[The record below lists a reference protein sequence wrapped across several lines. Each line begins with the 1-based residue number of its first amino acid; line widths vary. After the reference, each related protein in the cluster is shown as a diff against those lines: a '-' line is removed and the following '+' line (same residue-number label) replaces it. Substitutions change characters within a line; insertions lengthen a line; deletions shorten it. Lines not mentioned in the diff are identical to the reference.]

1 MTHHYGPIRIML
13 ADDHV
18 LVRTAIKS
26 LLSKIEGVE
35 VIGEAQ
41 DGEELIELLRSGPP
55 DLVMTDISMPPGMDG
70 ISAIAVIHA
79 QYPALKILVLSMHDS
94 AEIIKQAMAS
104 GASGYLMKN
113 APAAEL
119 EQAVRSVMDTGRY
132 YSPAIAHRLL
142 QPTAPLPADAL
153 TPRQFEIL
161 KLIAQGLGS
170 KEIGHKLGLS
180 SKTIDGHR
188 ARIMERLQLK
198 DIASLTRYAVKN
210 GMVKL

>member
-1 MTHHYGPIRIML
+1 MIHPLRPIRIML

-26 LLSKIEGVE
+26 LLLKMDGVE

-41 DGEELIELLRSGPP
+41 DGEELIELLRSERP
-55 DLVMTDISMPPGMDG
+55 DLVMIDISMPPGMDG
-70 ISAIAVIHA
+70 ISAIAVIHS

-94 AEIIKQAMAS
+94 TEIIKKAMAS
-104 GASGYLMKN
+104 GACGYLMKN
-113 APAAEL
+113 APASEL

-132 YSPAIAHRLL
+132 YSSAIAHRLL
-142 QPTAPLPADAL
+142 QPTARTPSDEL
-153 TPRQFEIL
+153 TPRQFEIV

-188 ARIMERLQLK
+188 ARIMGKLQLK

>member
-1 MTHHYGPIRIML
+1 ML

-26 LLSKIEGVE
+26 LLSKLEGVE

-41 DGEELIELLRSGPP
+41 DGEELIDLLQSSLP
-55 DLVMTDISMPPGMDG
+55 DLVMIDISMPPGMDG
-70 ISAIAVIHA
+70 IAAIAEIHA
-79 QYPALKILVLSMHDS
+79 RYPALKILVLSMHDTV
-94 AEIIKQAMAS
+94 EIIKQAMAS
-104 GASGYLMKN
+104 GACGYLVKS
-113 APAAEL
+113 APASEL
-119 EQAVRSVMDTGRY
+119 EQAVRSVVDTGWY
-132 YSPAIAHRLL
+132 CSSAVAQRLL
-142 QPTAPLPADAL
+142 QPAARSATDEL
-153 TPRQFEIL
+153 TLRQFEIL

-170 KEIGHKLGLS
+170 KEIGHQLGLS

>member
-1 MTHHYGPIRIML
+1 ML

-41 DGEELIELLRSGPP
+41 DGQELIDLLRSSLP
-55 DLVMTDISMPPGMDG
+55 DLVMVDISMPPGMDG
-70 ISAIAVIHA
+70 IAAITEIHA
-79 QYPALKILVLSMHDS
+79 RYPALKILVLSMHDT
-94 AEIIKQAMAS
+94 AQIIKQAMAC
-104 GASGYLMKN
+104 GACGYLMKN
-113 APAAEL
+113 APASEL
-119 EQAVRSVMDTGRY
+119 ERAVRSVMDTGWY
-132 YSPAIAHRLL
+132 YSSAIAERLL
-142 QPTAPLPADAL
+142 QPTAPSPTDEL
-153 TPRQFEIL
+153 TPRQCEIL

-170 KEIGHKLGLS
+170 KAIGHELGLS

-188 ARIMERLQLK
+188 ARLMKRLQLK